1 MKRTTISRVAIIV
14 LLALFLAMASVETG
28 WAQQPAAS
36 PPSEGLPWLRGMA
49 IVAGAVGSIFYIPFK
64 VGLICPGA
72 ALVAGGNMA
81 VTGGSRDMAERL
93 LRIGCTGTF
102 LITPEMVRGQEEF
115 QGSGAR

>member
-36 PPSEGLPWLRGMA
+36 PPPEGVPWLRGMA

-81 VTGGSRDMAERL
+81 ATGGSRDMAERL